1 MNQRVPQSNPDL
13 VELEIANYLP
23 KIGKHYQEK
32 ISFICILGIAGF
44 CIIIS
49 LYIQKTWDKA
59 HNFLSNLL
67 PHLEDPD
74 EPSDGVVDISS
85 EKVTSIAS
93 NVGETLN
100 KMFMK
105 LNDEIVDAKC
115 DFGNIISAKGSR
127 SSLDVIKPY
136 GNGVLLDHLK

>member
-1 MNQRVPQSNPDL
+1 MS
-13 VELEIANYLP
+13 I
-23 KIGKHYQEK
+23 IF
-32 ISFICILGIAGF
+32 ISGIAGF

-67 PHLEDPD
+67 PHLDDPD

-85 EKVTSIAS
+85 EKVTSVAS

-115 DFGNIISAKGSR
+115 DFGNIVSAKGNWR
-127 SSLDVIKPY
+127 SKTSFVLDGYK
-136 GNGVLLDHLK
+136 KAFSK